1 MQSSRRIFFSPTSR
15 PGLRPRRAIKRDFY
29 NAGYSPRLCLRKDV
43 GAWQG
48 IRREST
54 ETGEDQTGHIT
65 ARSNE
70 GILWF
75 DNLFPL
81 KLNWM
86 LRVPWHTEK
95 DLPELLARFNN
106 SNLGAFEPVALVK
119 RAIPN
124 SVPMTVTEILP
135 RLKDG
140 GAFVKFSH
148 PNGITAKEVEGLLR
162 QYLRENPIK
171 PWFNP
176 FRRIRTNL
184 VVGKPWLE
192 DLYRFPSS
200 RIKVEFAP
208 TSPGKESAEL
218 SQETLY
224 SLFRKYG
231 KIAEISPQPSDS
243 KILPKY
249 AHLDFARLS
258 HAIMARN
265 CMHGLKVSEAE
276 GGGTAGTLLRL
287 SFQQK
292 EKAHWIWDWLTSH
305 PRVVIPAL
313 AALIAT
319 ATVAVFDPIRTFF
332 IKAHIEHSF
341 HLKDNKIYQWF
352 KSQATDIFTFRR
364 KRSEEASLIWED
376 RKQIID
382 SIQTALMETSST
394 FIVVQGPRGSGK
406 KDLLTEALKGR
417 RNTLLIDCKPIQDAR
432 GDSATI
438 CAAAAAVGYRP
449 VFSWANSLS
458 SLVDLAAQGT
468 IGVKS
473 GFSETLDAQLG
484 KVWGNTASALKS
496 AALANRPRNKE
507 DKDAALSDDDWL
519 EAHPEHRPVVLLDN
533 FLHKNEESSIV
544 YDKLSEW
551 AAGLTTANIAHV
563 VFLTNDIS
571 YSKSLSKALPDR
583 VFRQISLGDI
593 KPEVAKKFVISHLDV
608 EKGDPVE
615 TDTLTPSQKQ
625 NDLEELDD
633 AIVAVGGRLTDLE
646 FLARRLKTGQTPRRA
661 IAEMIE
667 QSANEIMKMYLLT
680 VDKGER
686 KWSPEQAWYL
696 IKSLSEN
703 GSLRYNEILLTNTFA
718 SSLTAS
724 ASSGESALEA
734 LTAAELITITS
745 YKGRPQ
751 TVKAGKPIYEAAFKV
766 LAEDKVLK
774 SRLDLAI
781 LTELTKIETK
791 SIDKYETE
799 LTMLGTLPKQ
809 PSELAPRVQFLL
821 MKLAASQQK
830 VEAWEKEMATMKK
843 LLLDEY

>member
-1 MQSSRRIFFSPTSR
+1 MADIV
-15 PGLRPRRAIKRDFY
+15 LLD
-29 NAGYSPRLCLRKDV
+29 
-43 GAWQG
+43 
-48 IRREST
+48 
-54 ETGEDQTGHIT
+54 
-65 ARSNE
+65 
-70 GILWF
+70 
-75 DNLFPL
+75 LFPL

-86 LRVPWHTEK
+86 LRLPWHTEK
-95 DLPELLARFNN
+95 SLPELLTRFNN
-106 SNLGAFEPVALVK
+106 STLGTFEPVALVK
-119 RAIPN
+119 RAIPS

-148 PNGITAKEVEGLLR
+148 PDGITAKEVEGLLR
-162 QYLRENPIK
+162 QYLRDNPIK

-208 TSPGKESAEL
+208 TSPGKEVAEL
-218 SQETLY
+218 SQEALY

-231 KIAEISPQPSDS
+231 KIAEIIPQPSDS
-243 KILPKY
+243 KIIPKY
-249 AHLDFARLS
+249 AHLDFARLR

-265 CMHGLKVSEAE
+265 CMHGLKVTEAE
-276 GGGTAGTLLRL
+276 GGGAAGTQLRL
-287 SFQQK
+287 SFQQRD
-292 EKAHWIWDWLTSH
+292 KAHWIWDWLTSH
-305 PRVVIPAL
+305 PRVVIPAV
-313 AALIAT
+313 AALLAT

-341 HLKDNKIYQWF
+341 HLQDNRLYQWF

-376 RKQIID
+376 RKQI
-382 SIQTALMETSST
+382 TALMETSST

-496 AALANRPRNKE
+496 AALGNRPKAKE

-608 EKGDPVE
+608 EKGDPSE
-615 TDTLTPSQKQ
+615 TLTQAQKQ
-625 NDLEELDD
+625 DDLEELDE
-633 AIVAVGGRLTDLE
+633 AITAVGGRLTDLE
-646 FLARRLKTGQTPRRA
+646 FLARRLKTGQTPKRA

-703 GSLRYNEILLTNTFA
+703 GSLRYNEILLSNTFA

-724 ASSGESALEA
+724 ASSGEGALEA

-751 TVKAGKPIYEAAFKV
+751 TVKAGKPVYEAAFKI

-799 LTMLGTLPKQ
+799 LTMLGTLPRQ
-809 PSELAPRVQFLL
+809 PSELAPRIQFLL
-821 MKLAASQQK
+821 TKIAASQQK
-830 VEAWEKEMATMKK
+830 VEAWEKDMAAMKK
-843 LLLDEY
+843 LLLNEY